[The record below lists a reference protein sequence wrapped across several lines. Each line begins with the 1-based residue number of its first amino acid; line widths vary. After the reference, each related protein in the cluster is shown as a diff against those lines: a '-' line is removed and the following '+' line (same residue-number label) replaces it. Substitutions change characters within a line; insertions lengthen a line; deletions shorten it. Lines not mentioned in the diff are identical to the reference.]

1 MPKKY
6 LQGAAQK
13 RNADQQQQPAPTIS
27 ISEEQI
33 SRPAPVANMIAPH
46 SNSVIQGSEVPGLT
60 DHVPLASAG
69 ELISLDPALLDD
81 GANNVQHEELTSTS
95 FTRQR
100 SVDPSVALPHGYM
113 KEISDKIA
121 DQWQITDS
129 CPAPHIEIGATT
141 IEPRGTFEPP
151 ASSLVSPPASLHDD
165 PGVSPVDAHAGW
177 KSSSLSS
184 RHSSSQPKQ
193 MQRYTPDSGSM
204 RRASSSSYDENALE
218 NAVSPVMADR
228 SSDQK
233 AKARNGSENTADEES
248 MRLIKELQAEE
259 YGLRRRA

>member
-1 MPKKY
+1 
-6 LQGAAQK
+6 
-13 RNADQQQQPAPTIS
+13 
-27 ISEEQI
+27 
-33 SRPAPVANMIAPH
+33 MIAPP
-46 SNSVIQGSEVPGLT
+46 SNSVVQGSEVPGLT
-60 DHVPLASAG
+60 DHVPLASPG

-81 GANNVQHEELTSTS
+81 GANKVQHEELTSTS

-100 SVDPSVALPHGYM
+100 SVDPSVASPHGYM
-113 KEISDKIA
+113 KEISNKIA
-121 DQWQITDS
+121 DQWQITTDT

-165 PGVSPVDAHAGW
+165 AGVSPVDAHAGW
-177 KSSSLSS
+177 KSSTLSS

-193 MQRYTPDSGSM
+193 TQRYTPDSGSM

-218 NAVSPVMADR
+218 NAMSSVMADR
-228 SSDQK
+228 FSDQK
-233 AKARNGSENTADEES
+233 AKARNGSENAADEES